1 MTLTKL
7 PLNRLLPFAGAIPFV
22 FGAILLVLGI
32 DRLWLIGETT
42 IWLGAY
48 GAVIASFMAGVHWG
62 QHLSLSGRFK
72 QLLPLSSNA
81 AALLTWFSWVW
92 LSFTA
97 FLVILALVFA
107 LLALIDV
114 ALKREGVI
122 TAEYLETRLIVS
134 MLVIISLLVAL
145 IASV

>member
-1 MTLTKL
+1 MT
-7 PLNRLLPFAGAIPFV
+7 
-22 FGAILLVLGI
+22 
-32 DRLWLIGETT
+32 
-42 IWLGAY
+42 
-48 GAVIASFMAGVHWG
+48 GVHWG
-62 QHLSLSGRFK
+62 QHLSLSGRLK
-72 QLLPLSSNA
+72 RLLPLSSNA

-97 FLVILALVFA
+97 FLVVLALVFA

-122 TAEYLETRLIVS
+122 TADYLETRLIVS

-145 IASV
+145 IVI